1 MKFMKTIVVALAVGL
16 GAVGAQ
22 AQQVVGLATTKG
34 GATAQIATA
43 LAKVITEKSDLNV
56 RPQILANTS
65 QYLPLVN
72 NGRIEFG
79 IANLPQTYYAV
90 TGKGMSEGQP
100 DPNLRL
106 VAKLFPFA
114 AGLVATDKSGMH
126 TYADLKGKRVPRFPA
141 NSLGDF
147 FVRACLAA
155 GGLTYDQVNSV
166 PIANFPRQ
174 FAAFKQGDIDVSIA
188 AVGSQIVLDFQ
199 ANLGGVH
206 FLSFSKDNAQAVQ
219 ELLPGAELRHMP
231 VDKANVGIAADTLV
245 AAYEYTLFA
254 NKSVS
259 DATVGKVVKALIAG
273 AGDLKASSPLWAE
286 YDPKKLYRPINSG
299 PEAVLKYHPGAVAA
313 YKAAG
318 L

>member
-1 MKFMKTIVVALAVGL
+1 MKFLGALAVALAVGL
-16 GAVGAQ
+16 GATAGQ

-65 QYLPLVN
+65 QYIPLVN
-72 NGRIEFG
+72 SGRIEFG

-90 TGKGMSEGQP
+90 TGKGMSQGHPE
-100 DPNLRL
+100 PNLRL

-114 AGLVATDKSGMH
+114 AGLVASDKSGIR

-155 GGLTYDQVNSV
+155 GGLTYDQVTSV

-188 AVGSQIVLDFQ
+188 AVGSQVVLDFK
-199 ANLGGVH
+199 ASLGGVH
-206 FLSFSKDNAQAVQ
+206 FVSFKKDNAKAVQ
-219 ELLPGAELRHMP
+219 ALLPGAVLRHMP
-231 VDKANVGIAADTLV
+231 VGHGNEGISADTLV
-245 AAYEYTLFA
+245 VAYEYTLFA
-254 NKSVS
+254 NKSVP
-259 DATVGKVVKALIAG
+259 DKTVGKVVKALIAG
-273 AGDLKASSPLWAE
+273 AAELKASSPLWEE
-286 YDPKKLYRPINSG
+286 YSPKKLYSPAGSG
-299 PEAVLKYHPGAVAA
+299 AEAELKYHPGAVAA

>member
-1 MKFMKTIVVALAVGL
+1 MKFLGALTLALAVSL
-16 GAVGAQ
+16 GATASH

-90 TGKGMSEGQP
+90 TGKGMSQGHPE
-100 DPNLRL
+100 PNLRL
-106 VAKLFPFA
+106 VAYLFPFA
-114 AGLVATDKSGMH
+114 AGLVATDKSGIR

-155 GGLTYDQVNSV
+155 GGLTYEQVKSV

-188 AVGSQIVLDFQ
+188 AVGSQVVLDFK
-199 ANLGGVH
+199 ASLGGVH
-206 FLSFSKDNAQAVQ
+206 FVSFT
-219 ELLPGAELRHMP
+219 ER
-231 VDKANVGIAADTLV
+231 
-245 AAYEYTLFA
+245 EYQGRA
-254 NKSVS
+254 S
-259 DATVGKVVKALIAG
+259 ATSRCSPASYAG
-273 AGDLKASSPLWAE
+273 
-286 YDPKKLYRPINSG
+286 RPRKRGHLGRYPS
-299 PEAVLKYHPGAVAA
+299 
-313 YKAAG
+313 AG
-318 L
+318 LRVYVVCQQIRARRHSR